1 MKNFSLF
8 LFSIL
13 IGLTSFTQ
21 IPHVFKYQA
30 VIRDANGDI
39 LTNQLVSFEI
49 SILKSDVTGSIVY
62 AETHTS
68 ETNKFGLVTL
78 EIGSGKT
85 SNDFTAID
93 WGSDIYFI
101 KIAVDPTGGTS
112 YEHMGTTQLLSVP
125 YALHAKTVENIDDAD
140 ADPENEIQDLAI
152 DDHLLS
158 ITNGSTVTLPDNV
171 DDADAD
177 PSNEIQDI
185 SIDGHMLSISGG
197 STLQIPDS
205 ANDADADPENEI
217 QDLAIDDHLLSITNG
232 STVTLPDNVDDA
244 DADPQNEIQVLSL
257 EGNYLRL
264 TGNGAP
270 YEINLSSYM
279 DNTDNQV
286 LSIDNHDLTI
296 EHGNTITLPDEVND
310 ADANPGNEI
319 QSLCLSNDTLSISKS
334 NFVTLP
340 YWGTLWAKNGS
351 KIYYNNGNVGIGT
364 SDPGYL
370 LDIQGDAGVS
380 SITPRQFI
388 YVHNRNNSIHSNV
401 GIHFRSGTD
410 INEAAGS
417 VGVASYSYI
426 AAPSLEGYTY
436 LYSNYSGIAIRA
448 INSEGIIK
456 FITGG
461 NDIVNERMRIDC
473 LGNVG
478 IGTSIPKSKLE
489 IAEGDV
495 YINNINKGIIMK
507 SPDGQCWRVTVEN
520 DGSLSS
526 SPIACP

>member
-1 MKNFSLF
+1 MKNFGLF
-8 LFSIL
+8 LISIL
-13 IGLTSFTQ
+13 IGLTSFAQ

-62 AETHTS
+62 TETHTS

-78 EIGSGKT
+78 EIGNGKT
-85 SNDFTAID
+85 SDDFTAID

-140 ADPENEIQDLAI
+140 ADPENEIQDLVI
-152 DDHLLS
+152 DDHSLS
-158 ITNGSTVTLPDNV
+158 ITKGSTVTLPDNV

-177 PSNEIQDI
+177 PQNEIQDI

-205 ANDADADPENEI
+205 ANDADADP
-217 QDLAIDDHLLSITNG
+217 
-232 STVTLPDNVDDA
+232 
-244 DADPQNEIQVLSL
+244 QNEIQVLSL
-257 EGNYLRL
+257 EDDILKL
-264 TGNGAP
+264 TSNGAP

-296 EHGNTITLPDEVND
+296 ERGNTITLPDEVND

-364 SDPGYL
+364 SEPGYL
-370 LDIQGDAGVS
+370 LDIQGDADLT
-380 SITPRQFI
+380 SITPRQFV
-388 YVHNRNNSIHSNV
+388 YLHNRNNSMHSNV
-401 GIHFRSGTD
+401 GVHFRSGTGP
-410 INEAAGS
+410 NEAAGS
-417 VGVASYSYI
+417 VGVAAFSYK
-426 AAPSLEGYTY
+426 ALPSLEGFTY
-436 LYSNYSGIAIRA
+436 LYSNYSGVALRAIR
-448 INSEGIIK
+448 SDGIIK

-461 NDIVNERMRIDC
+461 SDIVNERMRIDYK
-473 LGNVG
+473 GNVG
-478 IGTSIPKSKLE
+478 IGTSVPKSKLE
-489 IAEGDV
+489 IADGDI
-495 YINNINKGIIMK
+495 YISNINKGIIMK
-507 SPDGQCWRVTVEN
+507 SPDGQCWRITVEN

-526 SPIACP
+526 SMIPCP